1 MFQHAVSSG
10 TSLPSGWNLVYFNKL
25 IFGSSSGSV
34 TISVYYLV
42 KCYWNKS
49 QQILKAIENKSHQ
62 ILKAILQEKKTLNT
76 LQSESKNNTD

>member
-1 MFQHAVSSG
+1 
-10 TSLPSGWNLVYFNKL
+10 
-25 IFGSSSGSV
+25 V

-42 KCYWNKS
+42 KCCWNKS

-62 ILKAILQEKKTLNT
+62 ILKATLQEKKTLNT